1 MKCRQYTSTGCSE
14 LMNLRTRH
22 RLIPIRGV
30 HFFEQSLGRDFVPRV
45 AILWVCWHEATAPHP
60 LTRSVPRDI
69 SRRACFEQF
78 PRLTSRTLVVLTPV
92 KVHDFR
98 GVAVNGSQ
106 FGLPDLDDDVA
117 PDAGVVCGTHVRVLS
132 PACSGF
138 GLRGYTRIPFGRMK
152 PQHARESVLWCL
164 CDSRT
169 RSATERSDDVRVG
182 HFLRVREGG
191 ELLPS
196 HALGLVESLAESL
209 THDPAVLPTAREVV
223 PLGWLLRPRGGL
235 RLGLRTRGGFR
246 LRGRCRWC
254 RRCTREKG
262 EELIHLRVVVRELG
276 FERSDTLGVGNACH
290 GGSLSPA
297 CSGAYRETIALR
309 AGDEDEQGGVPPY
322 SRIACAR
329 LRR

>member
-92 KVHDFR
+92 KAHGFR
-98 GVAVNGSQ
+98 GVMVHGSQ
-106 FGLPDLDDDVA
+106 GGLPDLDDDVA
-117 PDAGVVCGTHVRVLS
+117 PDAGVVWRTHVRVLS

-182 HFLRVREGG
+182 HFRCLREGG

-209 THDPAVLPTAREVV
+209 THDPAVLSTAREVV
-223 PLGWLLRPRGGL
+223 PLGWLLR
-235 RLGLRTRGGFR
+235 TRGWLLR

-254 RRCTREKG
+254 RRCTRE
-262 EELIHLRVVVRELG
+262 
-276 FERSDTLGVGNACH
+276 
-290 GGSLSPA
+290 
-297 CSGAYRETIALR
+297 
-309 AGDEDEQGGVPPY
+309 
-322 SRIACAR
+322 
-329 LRR
+329 